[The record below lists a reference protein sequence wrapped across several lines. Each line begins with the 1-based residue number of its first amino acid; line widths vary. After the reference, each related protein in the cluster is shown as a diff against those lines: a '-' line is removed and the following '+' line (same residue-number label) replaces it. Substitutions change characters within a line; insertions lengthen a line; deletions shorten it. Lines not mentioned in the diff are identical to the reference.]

1 MAKQKQVAVYGIRAI
16 LEAIEAG
23 NNIDKIYL
31 KKDIGGELL
40 STIMKVIREK
50 NLHHQFVPGEKL
62 RALGAK
68 NHQGVVA
75 EIAPV
80 PYADFQTLLPELL
93 QQEYCSILILDRI
106 TDVRNFGAIA
116 RSAECAGFDVIVIPN
131 KHSAKINPDAI
142 KTSAGALY
150 HIPVC
155 REQNLKKL
163 IKLLLIK
170 GVEVIAATEKAD
182 QNYAQVEYP
191 KLVAVI
197 MGAEDTGIAPD
208 LLKFASQQV
217 AIPIKGKVASLN
229 VSAAASILMYE
240 ILRQRERVCL

>member
-1 MAKQKQVAVYGIRAI
+1 MVKQKQEAVYGIRAV

-23 NNIDKIYL
+23 NEIDKIYL
-31 KKDIGGELL
+31 KKGVGGELL
-40 STIMKVIREK
+40 ATIMKVIQEK
-50 NLHHQFVPGEKL
+50 NLNHQFVPGEKL
-62 RALGAK
+62 IALGAK

-75 EIAPV
+75 EIAPI

-93 QQEYCSILILDRI
+93 QKDRCAIMILDRI
-106 TDVRNFGAIA
+106 TDIRNFGAIA
-116 RSAECAGFDVIVIPN
+116 RSAECAGFDAIIIPN

-155 REQNLKKL
+155 RELNLKKVV
-163 IKLLLIK
+163 KELLK
-170 GVEVIAATEKAD
+170 EGVEIIAATEKAE
-182 QNYAQVEYP
+182 QVYTKISYP
-191 KLVAVI
+191 KSVAII

-208 LLKFASQQV
+208 LLKFANQQV

-229 VSAAASILMYE
+229 VSAAASVLMYE
-240 ILRQRERVCL
+240 LLRQWEEN